1 METETQPT
9 QPVSTMPSP
18 GKLLIFCAPSGSG
31 KSTIIAALM
40 THPELNLHFSVSATT
55 RPPRGQERNGVEYL
69 FLSPEEFRRKISENA
84 FIEYE
89 EVYQDRFYGTLKSQV
104 ESQLARGENVVFD
117 VDVNGGTRLKSYFG
131 ERALSIFIHPGSIEV
146 LRNRLESRGTD
157 SPEVIQQ
164 RLDRADYELSFA
176 PHFDRVVRNDIL
188 EKAVTET
195 LAAVTN
201 FLE

>member
-1 METETQPT
+1 MTTA
-9 QPVSTMPSP
+9 

-40 THPELNLHFSVSATT
+40 AHPELNLHFSVSATT

-69 FLSPEEFRRKISENA
+69 FLSPEEFRQKISEDA

-89 EVYQDRFYGTLKSQV
+89 EVYHDRFYGTLKSQV

-117 VDVNGGTRLKSYFG
+117 VDVNGGTRLKLYFG

-146 LRNRLESRGTD
+146 LRKRLQARGTD

-176 PHFDRVVRNDIL
+176 PRFDRVVRNDIL
-188 EKAVTET
+188 EKAVAET
-195 LAAVTN
+195 LVTVTD
-201 FLE
+201 FLK